1 MSLEIAFNLLWG
13 VACGVLGLLYRQTL
27 SQIDELHKMIEKM
40 NDRLLVISTNYPTR
54 TELQSEIDRIERL
67 IERILD
73 KLDQKADKE

>member
-1 MSLEIAFNLLWG
+1 MSLEIAYNLLWG

>member
-1 MSLEIAFNLLWG
+1 MSLEMAFNLLWG